1 MREDEWDL
9 FHTDN
14 GREFHNHHVSAVLGE
29 MNIPHVSGRPY
40 HPQSQGQIERFNR
53 TIKKRLKS
61 LAGLTHRWIDH
72 LDRVIS
78 NYNNC
83 VHSTTGIKP
92 FVLFRSS
99 DRVARRYLNT
109 MRNNTDI
116 NLIRQ
121 RVRDYIEK
129 WKCEYETRAN
139 QPDLRINDRVFV
151 AISYRKDLNRSL
163 RGVFDN
169 LYENDTWKIVE
180 IEESHFIIS
189 NNSSNEM
196 KRIRKCMVK
205 KINE

>member
-1 MREDEWDL
+1 MKCE
-9 FHTDN
+9 
-14 GREFHNHHVSAVLGE
+14 V
-29 MNIPHVSGRPY
+29 
-40 HPQSQGQIERFNR
+40 
-53 TIKKRLKS
+53 
-61 LAGLTHRWIDH
+61 GLSHRWIDH

-139 QPDLRINDRVFV
+139 QPNLGINNRFFL
-151 AISYRKDLNRSL
+151 AISYRRNLNRSL

-189 NNSSNEM
+189 NYSSNEM